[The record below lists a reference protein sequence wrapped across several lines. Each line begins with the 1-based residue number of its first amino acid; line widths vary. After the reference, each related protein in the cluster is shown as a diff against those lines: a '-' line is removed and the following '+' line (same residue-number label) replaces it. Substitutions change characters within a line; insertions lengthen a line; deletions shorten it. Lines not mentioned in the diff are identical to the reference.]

1 MKKLP
6 FLIAL
11 VLLVPWA
18 SSAPQGIG
26 GIAGDGCICHGSQ
39 DTSTELIL
47 LGLPSQF
54 KSNTSYNFSLEVRS
68 SKVSISAGG
77 EAGGFRLEV
86 SKGDIQFNESLGHVQ
101 KVEDGWTHT
110 MLGNQVR
117 SWNFTYISPS
127 DNSTYADLTINAN
140 AVNGNGQ
147 STGDAWNGTTIRI
160 PGTAYTGD
168 LEPSSQKHSLG
179 TLDYTIGGL
188 ATVGLL
194 ALAIII
200 IKD

>member
-11 VLLVPWA
+11 VLFVPWA

-26 GIAGDGCICHGSQ
+26 EIAGDGCICHGSQ

-47 LGLPSQF
+47 LGLPLEF
-54 KSNTSYNFSLEVRS
+54 ESNTSYNFSLEVRS
-68 SKVSISAGG
+68 SKVSISAGE
-77 EAGGFRLEV
+77 EAGGFRLEIIG
-86 SKGDIQFNESLGHVQ
+86 GDIQFNDSVGHVQ
-101 KVEDGWTHT
+101 KLENGWTHT
-110 MLGNQVR
+110 LSGNQVR
-117 SWNFTYISPS
+117 SWNFTYVSPD
-127 DNSTYADLTINAN
+127 DNSTYTDLTINAN

-160 PGTAYTGD
+160 PGTNYTGD
-168 LEPSSQKHSLG
+168 LEPSLQNQALD
-179 TLDYTIGGL
+179 TLDYTVGGI